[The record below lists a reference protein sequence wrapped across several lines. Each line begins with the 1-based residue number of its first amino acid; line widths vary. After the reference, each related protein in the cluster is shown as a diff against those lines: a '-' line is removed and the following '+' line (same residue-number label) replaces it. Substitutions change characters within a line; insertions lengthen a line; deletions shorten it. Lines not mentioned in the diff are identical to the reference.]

1 MEYVTYILI
10 IMGIMALCIVLF
22 RRKDEVNAVYRGG
35 DSFSVTSKPDSP
47 ATSTEAKASLNERL
61 SVPTPWGW
69 PGNDLRTRA
78 VDERTVSDTLQRFV
92 DHLIVEKQTV
102 EDRNYEQK
110 RNESLRSLVEDRYGP
125 SKNNANGHGKS
136 GSKKEPTD
144 LAGSPIV
151 VARSSLHEVRTPW
164 GW

>member
-10 IMGIMALCIVLF
+10 ILGIMALCIVLF
-22 RRKDEVNAVYRGG
+22 RRNDNENAGFRVS
-35 DSFSVTSKPDSP
+35 DSLSG
-47 ATSTEAKASLNERL
+47 STQRTAARLPEAKASSNGRLN
-61 SVPTPWGW
+61 VPTPWGW
-69 PGNDLRTRA
+69 PGNDLRTQAR
-78 VDERTVSDTLQRFV
+78 DDRSVSDTLQRFV
-92 DHLIVEKQTV
+92 DHLVVEKQTI
-102 EDRNYEQK
+102 EDRNYVQR

-125 SKNNANGHGKS
+125 SRKNANGYGKS

-151 VARSSLHEVRTPW
+151 VDRNSLHEVRTPW